1 MAMDTAKWRRVGEE
15 GGNVGHGE
23 PVVRE
28 LGAFCRVNHVEAEP
42 TEEGRLAGLT
52 FSVKDI
58 FDVAGSRTGFGQPT
72 WLESHLPATST
83 ASAVASL
90 LGGGARLVGRTICDE
105 LTYSLTG
112 ENVHYGTP
120 LNPRCPDRVP
130 GGSSSGAGSAVAGG
144 LCDIGLGSDCAGST
158 RIPASYCGVYGMRPT
173 HGRISLDGVC
183 PFAPSF
189 DTVGWMARDV
199 GVLTR
204 AGNVLLAGSADAG
217 LPGSVTTILVARD
230 AFQLVGPAVERSLAS
245 PVARLCDAVGQ
256 SREVTVSDEGL
267 ERWAEC
273 FTTIQAFEIWRSL
286 GDWVKGAQPELGPG
300 VRERIA
306 HAATVSKGDLEQQ
319 RAVRAL
325 VERRLSE
332 RVPPGTA
339 LCLPTAPSAAPL
351 RRSPSG
357 DIEVAFR
364 ARAISLLCIAGLG
377 GLPQLTLPLGTLDG
391 CPLGLSIVGARG
403 TDSALLALAA
413 SLE

>member
-1 MAMDTAKWRRVGEE
+1 VREE
-15 GGNVGHGE
+15 DGNVAHGE

-42 TEEGRLAGLT
+42 TREGPLDGVT

-83 ASAVASL
+83 APAVAAL
-90 LGGGARLVGRTICDE
+90 LGAGARLVGRTICDE

-112 ENVHYGTP
+112 QNVHYGTP
-120 LNPRCPDRVP
+120 LNPRCPDRLP

-144 LCDIGLGSDCAGST
+144 LCDIGLGSDCAGSV

-199 GVLTR
+199 GVLAR

-217 LPGSVTTILVARD
+217 LPESVTTILVARD

-286 GDWVKGAQPELGPG
+286 GDWVERTQPELGPG
-300 VRERIA
+300 IRERIA
-306 HAATVSKGDLEQQ
+306 HAATVSEGAAEQQ
-319 RAVRAL
+319 RTVRAF

-351 RRSPSG
+351 RHSPSD

-364 ARAISLLCIAGLG
+364 ARAISLLCMAGLG

-413 SLE
+413 SLEQDGRTI

>member
-1 MAMDTAKWRRVGEE
+1 MATAKRRRVREE
-15 GGNVGHGE
+15 DGNVAHGE

-42 TEEGRLAGLT
+42 TREGPLDGLT
-52 FSVKDI
+52 FSIKDI

-72 WLESHLPATST
+72 WLESHPSATITAPAI
-83 ASAVASL
+83 ACL

-112 ENVHYGTP
+112 QNVHYGTP
-120 LNPRCPDRVP
+120 LNPRCPDRLP
-130 GGSSSGAGSAVAGG
+130 GGSSSGAASAVAGG
-144 LCDIGLGSDCAGST
+144 LCDIGLGSDCAGSV

-199 GVLTR
+199 GVLAR
-204 AGNVLLAGSADAG
+204 AGNVLLAGSADAEV
-217 LPGSVTTILVARD
+217 PQSVTTILVARD

-286 GDWVKGAQPELGPG
+286 GDWVERAQPELGPG
-300 VRERIA
+300 IRERIA
-306 HAATVSKGDLEQQ
+306 HAATVSEGAAEQQ
-319 RAVRAL
+319 RTARAFT
-325 VERRLSE
+325 ERRLSE
-332 RVPPGTA
+332 LVRPGTA

-351 RRSPSG
+351 RHSPS
-357 DIEVAFR
+357 DDVEVALR
-364 ARAISLLCIAGLG
+364 ARAISLLCMAGLG

>member
-1 MAMDTAKWRRVGEE
+1 MA
-15 GGNVGHGE
+15 HGE
-23 PVVRE
+23 PVVPG

-42 TEEGRLAGLT
+42 TQEGLLGGLT
-52 FSVKDI
+52 FSVKDV
-58 FDVAGSRTGFGQPT
+58 FDVAGSRTGFGQPA

-83 ASAVASL
+83 APAVASL
-90 LGGGARLVGRTICDE
+90 LGAGARLVGRTICDE

-112 ENVHYGTP
+112 QNVHYGTP
-120 LNPRCPDRVP
+120 LNPRCPDRLP

-144 LCDIGLGSDCAGST
+144 LCDVGLGSDCAGST

-173 HGRISLDGVC
+173 HGRIPVDGVC

-199 GVLTR
+199 GALAR
-204 AGNVLLAGSADAG
+204 AGNVLLADSADVG
-217 LPGSVTTILVARD
+217 LPDSITTILVARD
-230 AFQLVGPAVERSLAS
+230 AFQLAGPPVERSLAA
-245 PVARLCDAVGQ
+245 PLARLCDTVGQ
-256 SREVTVSDEGL
+256 SREITVSDEGL

-286 GDWVKGAQPELGPG
+286 GDWVERARPELGPG
-300 VRERIA
+300 IRERIA
-306 HAATVSKGDLEQQ
+306 HAATVPEGEAGQQ
-319 RAVRAL
+319 RAFRASVQECL
-325 VERRLSE
+325 GE

-339 LCLPTAPSAAPL
+339 LCLPTAPGAAPL
-351 RRSPSG
+351 RHSPS
-357 DIEVAFR
+357 DVIEVGFR

-391 CPLGLSIVGARG
+391 CPLGLSILGARG

-413 SLE
+413 SLEQDSRTI

>member
-1 MAMDTAKWRRVGEE
+1 MDVAYGEQ
-15 GGNVGHGE
+15 
-23 PVVRE
+23 VVPD

-42 TEEGRLAGLT
+42 VQEGPLNGLT

-83 ASAVASL
+83 APAVASL
-90 LGGGARLVGRTICDE
+90 LDAGARLVGRTICDE

-112 ENVHYGTP
+112 QNVHYGTP
-120 LNPRCPDRVP
+120 VNPHCPDRLP

-144 LCDIGLGSDCAGST
+144 LCDVGLGSDCAGST
-158 RIPASYCGVYGMRPT
+158 RIPASYCGIYGMRPT
-173 HGRISLDGVC
+173 HGRIPLDGVC

-189 DTVGWMARDV
+189 DTVGWMARDA
-199 GVLTR
+199 GVLAR
-204 AGNVLLAGSADAG
+204 AGNILLAGTAGAG
-217 LPGSVTTILVARD
+217 LPGSVTTIIVARD
-230 AFQLVGPAVERSLAS
+230 AFQLAGPSAERSLAAA
-245 PVARLCDAVGQ
+245 VARLCDAVGQ
-256 SREVTVSDEGL
+256 SREITVSDEGL

-286 GDWVKGAQPELGPG
+286 GDWVQRARPELGPG
-300 VRERIA
+300 IRERIA
-306 HAATVSKGDLEQQ
+306 HAATVLEEDAERQ
-319 RAVRAL
+319 RAFRACV
-325 VERRLSE
+325 VERLGE

-339 LCLPTAPSAAPL
+339 LCLPTAPGAAPL
-351 RRSPSG
+351 RHSPS
-357 DIEVAFR
+357 DDVEVAFR

-391 CPLGLSIVGARG
+391 CPLGLSILGAHG

-413 SLE
+413 SLEQEGRTR

>member
-1 MAMDTAKWRRVGEE
+1 MARDTAKRRRVRGRW
-15 GGNVGHGE
+15 NVAHGE

-28 LGAFCRVNHVEAEP
+28 LGAFCQVNHVEAEP
-42 TEEGRLAGLT
+42 TGEGSLDGLT

-58 FDVAGSRTGFGQPT
+58 FNVAGSRTGFGQPA
-72 WLESHLPATST
+72 WLESHPPATST

-90 LGGGARLVGRTICDE
+90 LGAGARLVGRTICDE

-120 LNPRCPDRVP
+120 LNPHCPDRLP

-173 HGRISLDGVC
+173 YGRISLDGVC

-199 GVLTR
+199 GVLAR
-204 AGNVLLAGSADAG
+204 AGNVLLAGNADAG
-217 LPGSVTTILVARD
+217 LPDSVTTILVARD

-256 SREVTVSDEGL
+256 SREVTASDEGL

-286 GDWVKGAQPELGPG
+286 GDWVERAQPELGPG
-300 VRERIA
+300 IRERIA
-306 HAATVSKGDLEQQ
+306 HASTVSEGAAEQQ
-319 RAVRAL
+319 RTVRAL

-351 RRSPSG
+351 RHSPSD

-377 GLPQLTLPLGTLDG
+377 GLPQLTLPLGTLTG

-403 TDSALLALAA
+403 TDTALLALAA